1 MNSNFHC
8 LFVFEDGISRTP
20 IQIDSQMPGPSLK
33 LYNHVLPHIIGPD
46 LTVSNLVDQ
55 ENEVRHRPQNL
66 TVNNSD
72 TKRTS
77 DVEPTLDPS
86 KVLTAIVANNQGQL
100 PPYQL

>member
-1 MNSNFHC
+1 MCSSDLC